1 MGKVV
6 VGDRVVVKGKS
17 LNKGVQS
24 LSVNCVGVEVDRLQQ
39 LGAKRNQVLDLVHK
53 SGEGRFEKYVQV
65 HVFCGPM
72 GEGFHQLEARGI
84 GICNGLGL
92 LFENLDVGKV
102 EVGLTP
108 LGVFFQRGSGE
119 MSEVITFYFELVG
132 SGVLFLEPK
141 FPVFSILLASLHPST
156 FVLFVF
162 IINFFHQNKYRTFF
176 FHFLL
181 TFAHI
186 AAAPRMA
193 RNVHKNK
200 NI

>member
-24 LSVNCVGVEVDRLQQ
+24 LSVNCIGVEVDRFQQ
-39 LGAKRNQVLDLVHK
+39 KGAKRNQILHLVHK
-53 SGEGRFEKYVQV
+53 CGEGRFEKYVQV
-65 HVFCGPM
+65 HVLCGMM
-72 GEGFHQLEARGI
+72 GEGSHQLEARGV
-84 GICNGLGL
+84 GICNRLGL

-108 LGVFFQRGSGE
+108 LGVFFQRGSGG

-141 FPVFSILLASLHPST
+141 FPVFSVLLASLHPST

-162 IINFFHQNKYRTFF
+162 IINFFHQK
-176 FHFLL
+176 
-181 TFAHI
+181 
-186 AAAPRMA
+186 
-193 RNVHKNK
+193 
-200 NI
+200 